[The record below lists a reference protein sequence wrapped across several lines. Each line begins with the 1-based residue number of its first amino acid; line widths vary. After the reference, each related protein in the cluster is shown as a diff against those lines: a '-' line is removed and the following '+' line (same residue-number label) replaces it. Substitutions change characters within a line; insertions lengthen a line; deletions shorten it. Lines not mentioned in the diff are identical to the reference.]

1 MANKDDN
8 GLRKWMIFSGIAM
21 QMGVII
27 ALGTFLGIYLDKKW
41 PNDYSAFTII
51 CSLAGVFLSLY
62 SVIKQLQKFNR
73 DDKN

>member
-8 GLRKWMIFSGIAM
+8 GVRKWMIFSGIAM